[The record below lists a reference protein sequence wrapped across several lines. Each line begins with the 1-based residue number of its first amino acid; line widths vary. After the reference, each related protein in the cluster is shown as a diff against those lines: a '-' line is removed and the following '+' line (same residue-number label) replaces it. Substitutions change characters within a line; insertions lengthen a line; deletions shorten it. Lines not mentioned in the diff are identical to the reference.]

1 MPIASD
7 LQPSIQFIIGLTGD
21 RKNNKY
27 FREIEI
33 QIALTEAMIKNQN
46 SKIPGLEHLRP
57 DKRDSLYRFSLDS
70 ELKLE
75 EMQEDQQDIKKDG
88 IKKVVLHICGHHTPR
103 KPESQDNQFGF
114 RIAHKNGFY
123 KTHEITATLVS
134 FLNTFPDLQDLHVVL
149 HSCKTATSI
158 NPNDEAFTG
167 STMRD
172 IISSLESQLQQESME
187 ISIYGVEHKM
197 NQSRKGYQLWLQK
210 NSKSGIEEVKNP
222 TFKNIV
228 ATLTK
233 QEEDELPADLPS
245 TPEKSSEAGDQGDSP
260 SSRAGWPTTKKNRSG
275 FEKK

>member
-1 MPIASD
+1 
-7 LQPSIQFIIGLTGD
+7 
-21 RKNNKY
+21 
-27 FREIEI
+27 
-33 QIALTEAMIKNQN
+33 MIKNQN

-57 DKRDSLYRFSLDS
+57 DKRDSLYRFSLDN

-75 EMQEDQQDIKKDG
+75 EMQKDQQDQQDIKKAVLHKD

-103 KPESQDNQFGF
+103 EKKSQNSGFGF
-114 RIAHKNGFY
+114 RTDHEGGFY
-123 KTHEITATLVS
+123 NTDEITSALAS
-134 FLNTFPDLQDLHVVL
+134 FLNLFPDLQDLHVVL
-149 HSCKTATSI
+149 HSCKTSTSI
-158 NPNDEAFTG
+158 NSDEAFNG
-167 STMRD
+167 STMLD

-197 NQSRKGYQLWLQK
+197 SESRKGYQLWLQK
-210 NSKSGIEEVKNP
+210 ENKSRTQVKNP
-222 TFKNIV
+222 QFKKIV